1 MNKQSIAYVSVIG
14 VGLLLVGTLYAAPA
28 PQATQTKIVNKVIAT
43 VDGESIL
50 LSDYNKVADPIIEAY
65 TKENPDLAG
74 SAKLGELKKEILQQM
89 IDEKLILKAAKK
101 KSIQIPKVKVDQG
114 VRDIKSRF
122 PSEQA
127 FDEEMKKQKM
137 TLDAFRKKV
146 EEQLMMMQ
154 VVDAEVRQ
162 KVVAPTDE
170 QAKKYYDENK
180 DKMVEPEMVRA
191 RHILIKVDAKADET
205 SRAKALQT
213 IQDIKKKIDAGEDF
227 AELAK
232 KFSEDPGSAKKGGD
246 LGPFPRGVMVKEFED
261 TAFNLN
267 VGKVSDIV
275 KTDYGYHIIRCEER
289 KVEQKKS
296 FDEVKEYIKEFLFRK
311 EMEEKYTA
319 WIDGIRKK
327 AKITINEM

>member
-1 MNKQSIAYVSVIG
+1 MNRKKYQYITCVSVCSA
-14 VGLLLVGTLYAAPA
+14 LLAGTLYAAPA
-28 PQATQTKIVNKVIAT
+28 QPKVVNKVIAT
-43 VDGESIL
+43 VDSDSIL
-50 LSDYNKVADPIIEAY
+50 LSDYNKVSAPIIEAY

-74 SAKLGELKKEILQQM
+74 SAKLSELKKEILQQM
-89 IDEKLILKAAKK
+89 IDEKLILREAKK
-101 KSIQIPKVKVDQG
+101 RNIQVQKVKVDQG

-127 FDEEMKKQKM
+127 FDEEMKKQNM
-137 TLDAFRKKV
+137 TLGAFRKKV
-146 EEQLMMMQ
+146 EEQLIMMQ

-162 KVVAPTDE
+162 KVNTPTDE

-191 RHILIKVDAKADET
+191 RHILIKVDPKADEKT
-205 SRAKALQT
+205 RAKALQT
-213 IQDIKKKIDAGEDF
+213 IQDIKKKIDAAEDF

-232 KFSEDPGSAKKGGD
+232 KFSEDPGSAQKGGD

-261 TAFNLN
+261 AAFTLN
-267 VGKVSDIV
+267 VGQVSGIV
-275 KTDYGYHIIRCEER
+275 KTEYGYHIIRCDEK

-311 EMEEKYTA
+311 DMEEKYKN
-319 WIDGIRKK
+319 WIDGMRKK
-327 AKITINEM
+327 AKITINEMQ